1 MAKNGNIHPTRIF
14 ETPEQLYASF
24 QEYKEDLKE
33 QAKEWLKIQYVG
45 KEGEKKED
53 PYKLPMS
60 FDGYCVFCFPK
71 YGTVK
76 QYFANKDN
84 LYTNFVDICS
94 HIRQE
99 IRANQITGGLLG
111 VYNPSITQRLNNLV
125 EKTEDVTP
133 QQPKKLVIKIKRD
146 EDS

>member
-24 QEYKEDLKE
+24 QEYKHDLKE

-60 FDGYCVFCFPK
+60 FDGFCVFCYDK
-71 YGTVK
+71 YGSIK
-76 QYFANKDN
+76 QYFGNKDN
-84 LYTNFVDICS
+84 LYTDFVDICS
-94 HIRQE
+94 HIKQE

-111 VYNPSITQRLNNLV
+111 VYNPSITQRLNGLV

-146 EDS
+146 EDN